1 MNLSLVVSALAGMN
15 PYLWNMPQFIDVTP
29 QPINHSRVSGVA
41 KAKRDARKLRNS
53 RRSRAR

>member
-15 PYLWNMPQFIDVTP
+15 PYLWNMPQFIDATP

-41 KAKRDARKLRNS
+41 KAKRDARKLRNR
-53 RRSRAR
+53 RRSRA